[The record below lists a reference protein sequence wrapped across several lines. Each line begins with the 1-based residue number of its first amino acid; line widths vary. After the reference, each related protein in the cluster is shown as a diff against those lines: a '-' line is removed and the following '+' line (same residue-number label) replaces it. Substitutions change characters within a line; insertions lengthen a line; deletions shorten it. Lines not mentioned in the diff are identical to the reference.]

1 MVPVIAGLEALS
13 PHDYRQKDSLGE
25 QRNRVSIARR
35 MADRGADSKDAGGC
49 QSSHM
54 KLLPYPVAMARCEY
68 GEAACLDNGW
78 FPDTVHI
85 KT

>member
-1 MVPVIAGLEALS
+1 VVQVIAGLEGLS
-13 PHDYRQKDSLGE
+13 LHDYYLKDSLKE

-35 MADRGADSKDAGGC
+35 IAGRGADFKDAGGC
-49 QSSHM
+49 QSSHVR
-54 KLLPYPVAMARCEY
+54 LLPYLAVARCEY

-78 FPDTVHI
+78 FPDTVYI